1 MSKVL
6 IAFDPSLSL
15 FFGISSLDDRVKEA
29 KSLSVF
35 RQNMLFH
42 PKPKS
47 FKKKLFCYRVF
58 SSKLSPPEKS
68 EGAKRLKPRQR
79 TRSRQMLQRRPTPQR
94 RPSPSKFGT
103 AAKLPLFSD
112 AWHEIINKSINLK
125 ILFFEGY
132 ILQFTLFLFNL
143 LIFLES
149 CLILPILIF
158 FPVPKRLSPRASPCV
173 DSTTGRNLVCA

>member
-47 FKKKLFCYRVF
+47 FKIKLFCYRVF

-79 TRSRQMLQRRPTPQR
+79 TRSRQRLQRRPTPQR

-112 AWHEIINKSINLK
+112 AWHEVINISII
-125 ILFFEGY
+125 F
-132 ILQFTLFLFNL
+132 
-143 LIFLES
+143 
-149 CLILPILIF
+149 
-158 FPVPKRLSPRASPCV
+158 
-173 DSTTGRNLVCA
+173 